1 MENGNK
7 EILKVCILDSNNSPR
22 HLLVFGSDRE
32 HSLFSNIETAFYKA
46 QNTNIIYTDTKIYL
60 DDTIQTAN
68 HKIWNAC
75 KENDKI
81 PMFCLE
87 EMYLFSVIETPFQ
100 LLPWYKEIT
109 NYEKEELTNKTVA
122 KLLTNY
128 YLDKELDVDLLLKND
143 SFQDDL
149 HPEISF
155 EDLENLDVFRE
166 KTKLEKMGLG
176 FEFNFQTPPN
186 LRNRDAYFC
195 VNPFESEFFKDL
207 HVHPSDQIQ
216 QPNHF
221 LFHKG
226 NFKDNTIYLCLAE
239 DVVEYWDRN
248 EIPHEKLT
256 EQYYPILPKDFWSSG
271 REDNLKRNQEMVD
284 QPHLLLQNKY
294 IDAIIGMQ
302 KEPELDYISRGIK
315 SFYFIKHP
323 YETKNLPIL
332 TIFKRIAT
340 SIDVPIIQFSSP
352 NKENS
357 ISRIH
362 TKQKTHE
369 GIKIPLLNHLMT
381 NETHLKDLKQGSRE
395 ERLVLFIHYDN
406 KIRPDPDT
414 NPMNDLIRLSLEKNG
429 NIHIQGNMNTF
440 IDIGIFET
448 YINKILDPAI
458 NMLNIAV
465 IPLGYRL
472 EPFETIDHPY
482 VETVFLNFGCE
493 IDMVTNT
500 LNSSTETVSNCLS
513 SIFIPRLQPA
523 KKANK
528 ANKAKNPKKPGKPKD
543 MEMIYWRVEN
553 YEKLT
558 DEDIYISQL
567 LRLNYNRVFKRQQIE
582 AELTARFPGKQADL
596 LLIDYEDR
604 QGQRITP
611 SRYTN
616 QDKSQKTNS
625 GFLTTINRIDSF
637 SYKYRVE
644 VRFIHNMS
652 YLKTVPVFI
661 DSMLKM
667 IMKPTDEIT
676 QICSSGKRVEVDMFE
691 QPIANDIPLVEAD
704 SEILNNEN
712 NDPDD
717 IKSNVSDDEEEEEDD
732 EKSLVDN
739 KGEQNEEE
747 EEEEEI
753 EDVAKED
760 PDAGLLLFDDDDED
774 VVEEDPDAGL
784 LLFDDDGENKEEEEE
799 FGGGAKKKKLGE
811 WTAPLDYY
819 LARIKDRDPVLRQQ
833 MEDGN
838 YARKSQQERPI
849 VLTEEEKL
857 IVDAKISDQTQDYG
871 DKKQYESVKF
881 RKDKNGKFL
890 HYICPKYW
898 CARAGEEGPLTEK
911 EAKSGKCG
919 KMITKKGKRQAD
931 EFVMVND
938 INGNGNMMMGFLN
951 ANEKTEKVDS
961 GNVPICFPQCLKI
974 RGPKQIALR
983 SRCNPEAYPASRA
996 SKMTPKPKNKKEA
1009 EKKTTDLE
1017 EEEEDDYGD
1026 DDDDDDEKEDAE
1038 EDDEGEKNEE
1048 DDNDSPHEMPIKD
1061 VSFFINMTK
1070 MRTLVDTAVSKD
1082 RLGRLPP
1089 AIQIFLNS
1097 KYTKDKLVVGGEKVL
1112 LRFGLTQTKNNL
1124 HSFLACLADIY
1135 SLIQPKYVESDAFRK
1150 VLVEKV
1156 TLDAYVSL
1164 HSGSIASI
1172 FQPTIERK
1180 IDIEK
1185 YRDTELYKYIDQAE
1199 ESQLAFLQ
1207 SSIASLE
1214 NFHAYLLDEENVI
1227 EPTYLWEIINGKLL
1241 FGNGYNMIIVEHFSS
1256 NGQVGIQC
1264 PNNSYI
1270 NNIFNPEKYTFI
1282 LLKQKDA
1289 YTPLYLIRC
1298 EGHTPNRTTG
1308 TIESFHLTKVFIRND
1323 GDPNMNALLK
1333 MFERNINAYC
1343 PPRPGV
1349 GITFKRGIDAST
1361 TISLLSRFKNTLN
1374 IVSAV
1379 WNYQGKIIG
1388 FTVKWTKQIETNVE
1402 GKEEASPKNN
1412 VFFLPCYPSTVLRKF
1427 YPVKWVD
1434 DQSIWKDYKSTVEF
1448 LKHVQRI
1455 GIESKINI
1463 NCEPN
1468 TKVIE
1473 GVNVIGIITSSHNF
1487 IQINPKIK
1495 KSDIERTDTLTN
1507 LIHSSNPLESDKNI
1521 ALNKPSV
1528 LQNRNHKL
1536 LWLQQ
1541 QFYTL
1546 FRNKIRILLNTFSK
1560 TRNIRKEII
1569 SMIQQKRTSTKD
1581 KMETILEKLKLIGK
1595 PHFSFSAYTDDELM
1609 KLKKVSLCDGSCDT
1623 TPYCVKNDDGVCVLK
1638 IPSNNLITNENN
1650 ETMYIRLTEELMNN
1664 KTSFNFMLYNN
1675 FYLDYDTQDY
1685 IHINDEVILPYSKL
1699 NAKYF
1704 RSLVPRKD
1712 SGYVDKNN
1720 YLTTNGKPPVE
1731 AVLDWKTQFTRN
1743 D

>member
-1 MENGNK
+1 MENSK
-7 EILKVCILDSNNSPR
+7 EMLKVCILDSDNSPR

-32 HSLFSNIETAFYKA
+32 HSLFSNIETEFYTA
-46 QNTNIIYTDTKIYL
+46 QKTNIIYTDTKIYL

-68 HKIWNAC
+68 HKIWKVCNTERI
-75 KENDKI
+75 KNDKI
-81 PMFCLE
+81 PEFCLE

-100 LLPWYKEIT
+100 LLPWYKEVT
-109 NYEKEELTNKTVA
+109 NYEKDEVTNKTIT

-128 YLDKELDVDLLLKND
+128 YLDKELDVDLLLKNEA
-143 SFQDDL
+143 FQDDV

-155 EDLENLDVFRE
+155 EDLENLDLFRE
-166 KTKLEKMGLG
+166 KTKMEKMGLG
-176 FEFNFQTPPN
+176 FEFLFQTPPN

-195 VNPFESEFFKDL
+195 VNPFESEFFTDL
-207 HVHPSDQIQ
+207 HENPSDQIQ
-216 QPNHF
+216 QQNHF

-239 DVVEYWDRN
+239 DAVEYWTRQKM
-248 EIPHEKLT
+248 PYEKLT
-256 EQYYPILPKDFWSSG
+256 ERYYPGLPKDFWSSG
-271 REDNLKRNQEMVD
+271 REDHLIRNQETVD

-294 IDAIIGMQ
+294 IDSIIDMQ

-340 SIDVPIIQFSSP
+340 TIDVPIIQFSSP

-362 TKQKTHE
+362 TKQKTHD

-381 NETHLKDLKQGSRE
+381 NETYLKDLKQGSRE

-406 KIRPDPDT
+406 QLNPNRDT
-414 NPMNDLIRLSLEKNG
+414 NPMNDLVRLSLEKNG
-429 NIHIQGNMNTF
+429 NVHVQGNMNTF
-440 IDIGIFET
+440 IDIGIFEI

-458 NMLNIAV
+458 NLLNSAV
-465 IPLGYRL
+465 IPLGYRI

-493 IDMVTNT
+493 IDLVTNT
-500 LNSSTETVSNCLS
+500 LNASTETVTNCLS
-513 SIFIPRLQPA
+513 SIFIPRIQPA
-523 KKANK
+523 KKAIK
-528 ANKAKNPKKPGKPKD
+528 ANTKKPGKPKD

-558 DEDIYISQL
+558 DEDVYISQL

-582 AELTARFPGKQADL
+582 AELTAKFPGQQADL
-596 LLIDYEDR
+596 LLTRYESR

-616 QDKSQKTNS
+616 QDNSQKTNS

-652 YLKTVPVFI
+652 YLKTVPIFI

-667 IMKPTDEIT
+667 IMKPTDEIKEM
-676 QICSSGKRVEVDMFE
+676 CSSGKRVAVDMFE
-691 QPIANDIPLVEAD
+691 QQIVANDIPLVDAD
-704 SEILNNEN
+704 SEILNNDIV
-712 NDPDD
+712 DPDD
-717 IKSNVSDDEEEEEDD
+717 IKSNVSDDESEEEDD
-732 EKSLVDN
+732 EKSLDDN
-739 KGEQNEEE
+739 NTVEQNEEE
-747 EEEEEI
+747 EEKEE
-753 EDVAKED
+753 VGKED
-760 PDAGLLLFDDDDED
+760 PDAGVLLFDDDDEEEDPDAELLLFDDDD
-774 VVEEDPDAGL
+774 
-784 LLFDDDGENKEEEEE
+784 DDDAEKEE
-799 FGGGAKKKKLGE
+799 FGGGAKKKIVGE

-838 YARKSQQERPI
+838 YARRSQQERPI

-857 IVDAKISDQTQDYG
+857 AVDTKISDPTQDYG

-881 RKDKNGKFL
+881 RKDKNGRFL

-911 EAKSGKCG
+911 EANSGKCG
-919 KMITKKGKRQAD
+919 KMITKKGKREAD

-938 INGNGNMMMGFLN
+938 IAGKGNLLMGFLN
-951 ANEKTEKVDS
+951 SNEKTEKVDS

-983 SRCNPEAYPASRA
+983 SRCNPEAYPASQA
-996 SKMTPKPKNKKEA
+996 STKTQ
-1009 EKKTTDLE
+1009 KKTKKVGKKSIKGKKS
-1017 EEEEDDYGD
+1017 DDD
-1026 DDDDDDEKEDAE
+1026 DDDDDDEDDDDKDDDDD
-1038 EDDEGEKNEE
+1038 DDELEPTP
-1048 DDNDSPHEMPIKD
+1048 DQMPIKEA
-1061 VSFFINMTK
+1061 SFFINKTK
-1070 MRTLVDTAVSKD
+1070 MRTLVDTAVSKN
-1082 RLGRLPP
+1082 RLGRLPQ

-1097 KYTKDKLVVGGEKVL
+1097 KYTDDKLVVGGEKVL
-1112 LRFGLTQTKNNL
+1112 LRFGLTQTKNNQ

-1135 SLIQPKYVESDAFRK
+1135 SLIQPKIVESDEFRK
-1150 VLVEKV
+1150 VLVEKI

-1172 FQPTIERK
+1172 FQPTVERK

-1185 YRDTELYKYIDQAE
+1185 YRDTELYKYIDQSE

-1227 EPTYLWEIINGKLL
+1227 EPTYMWEIISGKLL

-1270 NNIFNPEKYTFI
+1270 NNIFNPEKHTFI
-1282 LLKQKDA
+1282 LLKQKDV
-1289 YTPLYLIRC
+1289 YTPLYLIRS
-1298 EGHTPNRTTG
+1298 EGHTPTRTTG
-1308 TIESFHLTKVFIRND
+1308 TIESFHLTKVFIKNKSD
-1323 GDPNMNALLK
+1323 LNMNALLK

-1361 TISLLSRFKNTLN
+1361 TISLLNRFKNTLN

-1388 FTVKWTKQIETNVE
+1388 FTVKWTKQTE
-1402 GKEEASPKNN
+1402 GKEEASPQNN

-1434 DQSIWKDYKSTVEF
+1434 DKSIWKDYKSTVEF

-1455 GIESKINI
+1455 GLDSKINI

-1473 GVNVIGIITSSHNF
+1473 DNHIIGIITTSHNF

-1495 KSDIERTDTLTN
+1495 KSDIESTDTLTN

-1521 ALNKPSV
+1521 ALNKPSGF
-1528 LQNRNHKL
+1528 QNRNNKL

-1569 SMIQQKRTSTKD
+1569 TIVQQKRTSMKD
-1581 KMETILEKLKLIGK
+1581 KVETISEKLKQIGK
-1595 PHFSFSAYTDDELM
+1595 PHFVFSSYTDDELM
-1609 KLKKVSLCDGSCDT
+1609 KLKKISLCDGSCDT
-1623 TPYCVKNDDGVCVLK
+1623 TPYCMKNDDGVCVLK

-1650 ETMYIRLTEELMNN
+1650 ETMYTRLTEELMNN

-1685 IHINDEVILPYSKL
+1685 IHINDEVILPYSKM

-1704 RSLVPRKD
+1704 RSLVPMKD
-1712 SGYVDKNN
+1712 AAYVDKNT
-1720 YLTTNGKPPVE
+1720 YLTTNGKPPVD

-1743 D
+1743 E